1 MAFIMRNR
9 ECVNC
14 GSTEFHQVENGWK
27 CDYCGTLYLDSETI
41 TPQQKQPLYQPHQ
54 HKKRRINGL
63 VAVVI
68 IWVGLSLSYF
78 IFKSDTSDSGDAVS
92 YEPLDPEM
100 TDSSTPKN
108 FPGKWTQSIYES
120 VKVATEHY
128 HDDTEKYTFEGGS
141 SYEEL
146 EKLVGKP
153 DTVISWEKEDYG
165 MPPRTQATWD
175 KTSDGGY
182 TENSISVTYEKNTMM
197 IVDKDSY

>member
-1 MAFIMRNR
+1 MRNR

-27 CDYCGTLYLDSETI
+27 CDYCGTLYLDPENTATKQKRSPR
-41 TPQQKQPLYQPHQ
+41 TPQQ
-54 HKKRRINGL
+54 HKKRRITGL
-63 VAVVI
+63 VAVVFI
-68 IWVGLSLSYF
+68 LIGLSLNYLV
-78 IFKSDTSDSGDAVS
+78 FKSDKSDSGEAIS
-92 YEPLDPEM
+92 YEPLGPEL
-100 TDSSTPKN
+100 TDSSTPKK
-108 FPGKWTQSIYES
+108 FPGKWTQSIYKS
-120 VKVATEHY
+120 VKAATEHY

-175 KTSDGGY
+175 KTSDGEY
-182 TENSISVTYEKNTMM
+182 TGNSISVTYEKNTMM
-197 IVDKDSY
+197 IIDKDSY

>member
-1 MAFIMRNR
+1 MRNR

-27 CDYCGTLYLDSETI
+27 CDYCGTLYLDPENTATKQKRSPR
-41 TPQQKQPLYQPHQ
+41 TPQQ
-54 HKKRRINGL
+54 HKKRRITGL
-63 VAVVI
+63 VAVVFI
-68 IWVGLSLSYF
+68 LLGLSLNYLV
-78 IFKSDTSDSGDAVS
+78 FKSDSGDTVS
-92 YEPLDPEM
+92 YEPLDPEL
-100 TDSSTPKN
+100 TDSSTPKK
-108 FPGKWTQSIYES
+108 FPGKWTQSIYKS
-120 VKVATEHY
+120 VEAATEHY

-175 KTSDGGY
+175 KTSDGEY
-182 TENSISVTYEKNTMM
+182 TGNSISVTYEKNTMM
-197 IVDKDSY
+197 IIDKDSY